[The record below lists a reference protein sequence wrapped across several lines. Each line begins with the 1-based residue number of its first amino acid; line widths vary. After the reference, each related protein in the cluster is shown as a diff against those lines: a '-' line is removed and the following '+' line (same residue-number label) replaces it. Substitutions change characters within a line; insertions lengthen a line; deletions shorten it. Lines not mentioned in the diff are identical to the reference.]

1 MDFRKDTRK
10 RFTRSLGNLDGASW
24 AVQAYLK
31 RHFVPNNSQNGT
43 EMAIRATS
51 KMVIIDPF
59 ENEEFMFF
67 FVLEPRQPLTLS

>member
-1 MDFRKDTRK
+1 
-10 RFTRSLGNLDGASW
+10 LGNLDGAFW

-31 RHFVPNNSQNGT
+31 RHVVPNNSQNGT

-59 ENEEFMFF
+59 ENEFMFF
-67 FVLEPRQPLTLS
+67 CIGAKTTINSILV

>member
-1 MDFRKDTRK
+1 MAH
-10 RFTRSLGNLDGASW
+10 LGCAR
-24 AVQAYLK
+24 AYLK

-59 ENEEFMFF
+59 ENEFMFF
-67 FVLEPRQPLTLS
+67 LYWSQDNH